1 LNNVEKY
8 FFSIADGSKVFVFV
22 VFGDGGLVNE
32 NVFVGVV
39 SVDETVAVSNVEPL
53 DDSGDRGGDDGFFS
67 GGWRVSSG
75 LVVLGLSFDLS
86 GWFFL
91 DGLFGNFG
99 SHDCNICLLRLV
111 VSLILS
117 TIWSLSK
124 EVDFFKIFR
133 LNLLLLYCLIT
144 RR

>member
-1 LNNVEKY
+1 MNNVEKY

-53 DDSGDRGGDDGFFS
+53 DDSGDRGGDDSFFS

-75 LVVLGLSFDLS
+75 LVIKKGAKNREFSVWGSFWGHS
-86 GWFFL
+86 RFEGRGYF
-91 DGLFGNFG
+91 
-99 SHDCNICLLRLV
+99 
-111 VSLILS
+111 
-117 TIWSLSK
+117 
-124 EVDFFKIFR
+124 
-133 LNLLLLYCLIT
+133 
-144 RR
+144 